1 MVDFGVKHLFLGVLT
16 LLCGTLSDS
25 AFFVGQ
31 LSASNK
37 KLIQHVFAD
46 QEEPVP
52 IHMNRIDFID
62 CKISIKLK
70 QNLQIVSHCD
80 DSRSTTKEY

>member
-1 MVDFGVKHLFLGVLT
+1 LR
-16 LLCGTLSDS
+16 GTLSDS

-37 KLIQHVFAD
+37 KLVEHVFAD
-46 QEEPVP
+46 QEEPVS
-52 IHMNRIDFID
+52 IHMNRIDFIY

-70 QNLQIVSHCD
+70 QNLQIVSHGD